1 MSIRGNDLDGS
12 NTSDA
17 GSATNAAE
25 VEVYDESETEVET
38 QTQFERP
45 PAKLARKRF
54 SWTLLNFLL
63 DATLLI
69 AVLGLVWVSAMMN
82 VVFPPPTLAD
92 GWILWGL
99 DYDRWHDVQTG
110 FLMAAALLSLEHL
123 VLHWSWVCGIIATK
137 ILKVKKRPDE
147 AIQYMY
153 GLSTFFGTMVTMAA
167 LITIAMFSAKGP
179 TP

>member
-1 MSIRGNDLDGS
+1 MTREGLVADV
-12 NTSDA
+12 A
-17 GSATNAAE
+17 GAG
-25 VEVYDESETEVET
+25 VESEAGAESELPRESEPASDL
-38 QTQFERP
+38 ERL
-45 PAKLARKRF
+45 PAKPARKRF
-54 SWTLLNFLL
+54 SWTLLNFFL
-63 DATLLI
+63 DATLLL

-82 VVFPPPTLAD
+82 VVFPPPTLSD
-92 GWILWGL
+92 GWTLWGL
-99 DYDRWHDVQTG
+99 TYDRWHDVQTG

-167 LITIAMFSAKGP
+167 LITIAMFAAKGP